1 LDEVEIVSLVQEL
14 IPRYRLR
21 ADTDFACS
29 NEDFIQTPRIDGSE
43 FEGLSNTQIRALLD
57 YYGRSISFFFHFRV
71 SSNLLS
77 ASSSNRISQM
87 TKTYHDI
94 SAVTRMLEE
103 RENDLQ
109 MAVTLGHTLLENN
122 DTLRKQVTLLEKDI
136 DETTE
141 IVKQLKHDLLLKE
154 RLIRFYS
161 DMEEDEMQASETKYD
176 RA

>member
-1 LDEVEIVSLVQEL
+1 
-14 IPRYRLR
+14 
-21 ADTDFACS
+21 
-29 NEDFIQTPRIDGSE
+29 
-43 FEGLSNTQIRALLD
+43 
-57 YYGRSISFFFHFRV
+57 
-71 SSNLLS
+71 
-77 ASSSNRISQM
+77 M